1 MSGIAV
7 ERAGSLLPTKS
18 DNQPPS
24 PEDRHAWRHSNA
36 TGRPGNP
43 RSSQAGKGGEGRPTG
58 GPSEPR
64 LPILLTVDEAAEL
77 LRTTR
82 RAIYVMIERDQL
94 PGLTRI
100 GRRVLLRSADL
111 LHWLDQK
118 RAPSP
123 KE

>member
-1 MSGIAV
+1 MSGSAV
-7 ERAGSLLPTKS
+7 NQAGSFRPMNS
-18 DNQPPS
+18 DNQSLS
-24 PEDRHAWRHSNA
+24 PEAPRWRHSQA

-43 RSSQAGKGGEGRPTG
+43 RSSQTGRGGEGRPTG

-82 RAIYVMIERDQL
+82 RAIYMMIERDQL

>member
-1 MSGIAV
+1 MPLPMSLGHRGARARAV
-7 ERAGSLLPTKS
+7 TGVAADRNQILPV
-18 DNQPPS
+18 
-24 PEDRHAWRHSNA
+24 
-36 TGRPGNP
+36 
-43 RSSQAGKGGEGRPTG
+43 
-58 GPSEPR
+58 
-64 LPILLTVDEAAEL
+64 LLTARETAEL

-82 RAIYVMIERDQL
+82 RAIYVMVERRQL

-100 GRRVLLRSADL
+100 GRRVLFRADEL